1 MKIRAN
7 KNLLHDEL
15 GSIQKG
21 QELNV
26 TENQL
31 SGIRR
36 FVEVLYEK
44 ARGKEVVCIASGP
57 SLTKED
63 CAAVKVWRD
72 QSQNRRV
79 IVTNTTH
86 ELCPWADFLFAM
98 DSAWWR
104 LNIAAVLLTFRGERV
119 TRHRRIEDV
128 SYVEF
133 SKTQALWGMGAIRLA
148 AHYGATKNHIDRL

>member
-1 MKIRAN
+1 
-7 KNLLHDEL
+7 
-15 GSIQKG
+15 
-21 QELNV
+21 
-26 TENQL
+26 
-31 SGIRR
+31 
-36 FVEVLYEK
+36 
-44 ARGKEVVCIASGP
+44 
-57 SLTKED
+57 
-63 CAAVKVWRD
+63 
-72 QSQNRRV
+72 V

-133 SKTQALWGMGAIRLA
+133 SKPRHSGDGAIRLA
-148 AHYGATKNHIDRL
+148 AHYGATKIILIGYDCQHTGGKKHWHGDHPRGLGNANTVGNWVQHYQQLAAEIAGVEIINATRETALNQWPKMALEDALQ